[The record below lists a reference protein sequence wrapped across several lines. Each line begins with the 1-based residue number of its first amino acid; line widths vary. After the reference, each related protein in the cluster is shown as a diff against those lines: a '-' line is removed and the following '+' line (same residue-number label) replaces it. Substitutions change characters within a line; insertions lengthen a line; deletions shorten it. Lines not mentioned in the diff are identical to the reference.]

1 MSSFVLFSRK
11 CLLTRILKA
20 AFKKQAQFISPLLQF
35 PIPGLGTLISGLIA
49 EDASDVTKVGIL
61 QMILNLPWF
70 LLFLPLVIIPFI
82 GALCYLSS
90 IGVYLL
96 VHVCNIAFGVV
107 WGIKTYKV
115 AAAVSGG
122 SAVAS
127 APMEM

>member
-49 EDASDVTKVGIL
+49 EDASDVTKVGIVQL
-61 QMILNLPWF
+61 LFNIPWF
-70 LLFLPLVIIPFI
+70 LLFLPLVIIPLVGQI
-82 GALCYLSS
+82 VYLGA
-90 IGVYLL
+90 IGVYCIIDLI
-96 VHVCNIAFGVV
+96 NMAFGVV

-122 SAVAS
+122 SADAS
-127 APMEM
+127 APMEA

>member
-82 GALCYLSS
+82 GQLTFLAS
-90 IGVYLL
+90 IGVYFL
-96 VHVCNIAFGVV
+96 VDLINIAFGVV

-115 AAAVSGG
+115 AAAR
-122 SAVAS
+122 AT
-127 APMEM
+127 